1 MSAIK
6 LKKVGTQST
15 LKMSNHMLKGKTL
28 KNVQKIGKIC
38 SNLLNQKKA
47 SREKSQNNQENNQDI
62 FWYSHLRE
70 AYLGP
75 IQTSM
80 MELFCKKS

>member
-1 MSAIK
+1 
-6 LKKVGTQST
+6 
-15 LKMSNHMLKGKTL
+15 MLKGKTL

-47 SREKSQNNQENNQDI
+47 SRGVLDNKCLKKSQNNQENNQDI